1 MGRYRQDDGSTSSGH
16 NSELFSNEIF
26 NWHLP
31 RYSLHE
37 AAGINL
43 RSSESPLLIIWTF
56 LLLPE
61 CKRASEMGAFTL
73 TQLQEEGYGDGDS
86 SQDSSFQNRLA
97 GCVFSWPTQIPLL
110 KHPECQAQITILC
123 TCHSLEPKSSFNC
136 VHSQVLCG
144 HWAITLSPESLQFS
158 LFETT
163 LFLQETKRQKAEKS
177 GASKVHY
184 NPRVYVP
191 MASY

>member
-56 LLLPE
+56 LLYLNARGLQKWEPSPSLGYRR
-61 CKRASEMGAFTL
+61 KGMEMGTL
-73 TQLQEEGYGDGDS
+73 PRT
-86 SQDSSFQNRLA
+86 
-97 GCVFSWPTQIPLL
+97 
-110 KHPECQAQITILC
+110 
-123 TCHSLEPKSSFNC
+123 
-136 VHSQVLCG
+136 VHSRTGSLAVSSHGL
-144 HWAITLSPESLQFS
+144 HRFLS
-158 LFETT
+158 
-163 LFLQETKRQKAEKS
+163 
-177 GASKVHY
+177 
-184 NPRVYVP
+184 
-191 MASY
+191 